1 LGLAVGG
8 AGGEAERAC
17 GVEEVGGLCADTV
30 DEVIAARRGL
40 AVPDSCGFD
49 KGILYRAD
57 LLADGAADDRFEAI
71 SPDKFTQGVVNQS
84 LVIAAACAVH
94 DGLKMLDDI
103 IVEPNRDS
111 GLAGSHRHYGPAPG
125 LAEIVLSF
133 HLVLL
138 AYCDCSWRVALR
150 AEIILTRPSGAV

>member
-1 LGLAVGG
+1 
-8 AGGEAERAC
+8 
-17 GVEEVGGLCADTV
+17 
-30 DEVIAARRGL
+30 
-40 AVPDSCGFD
+40 VPDSCGFNQ
-49 KGILYRAD
+49 GFFYCAD
-57 LLADGAADDRFEAI
+57 LLADGAADDSFEAI
-71 SPDKFTQGVVNQS
+71 SPDKFTQGIVNQS
-84 LVIAAACAVH
+84 LVITAACVVH
-94 DGLKMLDDI
+94 EGLKMFDSV

-150 AEIILTRPSGAV
+150 AEMILRRSSEAV